1 MATILYP
8 DGSQREV
15 TPENG
20 TNFIL
25 KELQSIVQGWIEL
38 IQCRDG
44 RLMVINENGRLEGLP
59 YNEQATALINWPSEN
74 EIGELKAE
82 MRIRL
87 SSRAILPVRPTSLE
101 RCWSVM
107 TIKYAKAGKQ
117 G

>member
-8 DGSQREV
+8 DGSQREI

-25 KELQSIVQGWIEL
+25 KELQSIVGGWIEL

-59 YNEQATALINWPSEN
+59 YNEQATALINWASEN

-82 MRIRL
+82 MGD
-87 SSRAILPVRPTSLE
+87 SL
-101 RCWSVM
+101 
-107 TIKYAKAGKQ
+107 IIAGDPACEASIVGTVLVCENDQ
-117 G
+117 VQ

>member
-8 DGSQREV
+8 DGSQREI

-25 KELQSIVQGWIEL
+25 KELQSIVGGWIEL

-59 YNEQATALINWPSEN
+59 YNEQATALINWASEN

-82 MRIRL
+82 MRDSLIIAGDPACEAYIVGTVL
-87 SSRAILPVRPTSLE
+87 VCDDDQVR
-101 RCWSVM
+101 
-107 TIKYAKAGKQ
+107 
-117 G
+117 